1 MVQRSNGKDNVFKS
15 GCTWNK
21 AKWVKRVYFRLE
33 FRFSL
38 LLICLISFLFSI
50 LFALAHHLH
59 EDVFFFASTTIIFLK
74 VFSSVR
80 PFSFTWNPLSQ
91 RTFFFYQNHKKEY
104 SYSQKSCFLFYSS
117 SNSLIVISS
126 VGILREDY
134 EKEKKNE
141 ERNKNLRGNKN
152 NNVTTIN
159 KCNANIC

>member
-1 MVQRSNGKDNVFKS
+1 MVCYWIISFIALFFPSAQTNKKKTHYTFLCYQTGEETIKYYCANAVVQRSNGKDNVFKS

-91 RTFFFYQNHKKEY
+91 RTFFFL
-104 SYSQKSCFLFYSS
+104 SKS
-117 SNSLIVISS
+117 
-126 VGILREDY
+126 
-134 EKEKKNE
+134 
-141 ERNKNLRGNKN
+141 
-152 NNVTTIN
+152 
-159 KCNANIC
+159 